1 MLEVAFYYFP
11 PLLALVEFFN
21 LGGPVLFLIAFI
33 GFIMWSLV
41 FERIIFLYQASNQ
54 QRAIIIEQWHH
65 LDFSNHWSCE
75 QIRNCWVSEYAE
87 QLDKHLLLIKTCIA
101 IAPLLG
107 LLGTVT
113 GMVEVFDVMSTSG
126 LGDARAMSSGI
137 AKSTI
142 PTMAGM
148 VISLSGFMVI
158 TFIQQKITTHQDKLS
173 ENLTH

>member
-1 MLEVAFYYFP
+1 MLEVAYYYFP
-11 PLLALVEFFN
+11 PLLALAEFFT
-21 LGGPVLFLIAFI
+21 LGGPVLLLIAFI
-33 GFIMWSLV
+33 GLVMWSLV
-41 FERIIFLYQASNQ
+41 FERFIFLLKTSHR
-54 QRAIIIEQWHH
+54 QRDFVVKQWQL
-65 LDFSNHWSCE
+65 LDSTNHWTCQ
-75 QIRNCWVSEYAE
+75 QIRTCWLSEYSQ

-113 GMVEVFDVMSTSG
+113 GMIEVFGVMSTSG
-126 LGDARAMSSGI
+126 LGDTRAMSSGI

-158 TFIQQKITTHQDKLS
+158 TFIQQMTAAHEGLLS
-173 ENLTH
+173 KQLTQ

>member
-1 MLEVAFYYFP
+1 MLEVAFYYVP
-11 PLLALVEFFN
+11 PLLALVEFFK
-21 LGGPVLFLIAFI
+21 LGGPVLLLIALI

-41 FERIIFLYQASNQ
+41 FERFIFLHKISTQ
-54 QRAIIIEQWHH
+54 QRALILEQWRNLEH
-65 LDFSNHWSCE
+65 SNRWLCE
-75 QIRNCWVSEYAE
+75 QIKACWISEYSQ
-87 QLDKHLLLIKTCIA
+87 QLGKHLLLIKTCIA

-137 AKSTI
+137 AKATI

-158 TFIQQKITTHQDKLS
+158 TFIQQKITAHQDQLS
-173 ENLTH
+173 KHLTH